1 MRARILI
8 VDDDD
13 LYLEAMQEWIAL
25 AGYEPSMANTFED
38 AQRAIRETQPDL
50 LIVDIRLGPFNGLQ
64 LIASRQ
70 GRIPAIV
77 VTGFDDPVL
86 RRDAAAVGA
95 AAYVVKPVVPDELH
109 ALIEQQL
116 ASGRAPEQ
124 RGNGGSAPTGCL
136 EADSPQPD

>member
-8 VDDDD
+8 VDDDES
-13 LYLEAMQEWIAL
+13 YLEAMLEWIAL
-25 AGYEPSMANTFED
+25 AGYEPSGANTFED

-64 LIASRQ
+64 LIAAPQ
-70 GRIPAIV
+70 VRIPAIV

-86 RRDAAAVGA
+86 RRDAATVGA
-95 AAYVVKPVVPDELH
+95 AAYVVKPVVPDQLY

-116 ASGRAPEQ
+116 ASVRAPEQ
-124 RGNGGSAPTGCL
+124 RGERSGGST
-136 EADSPQPD
+136 